1 MMSIKNITLIVLAV
15 LVFGLLIGFRAGLVF
30 GWQRALIAAV
40 AVGGLGWLLSL
51 RMSRGKK

>member
-1 MMSIKNITLIVLAV
+1 MKNITLIVLAV